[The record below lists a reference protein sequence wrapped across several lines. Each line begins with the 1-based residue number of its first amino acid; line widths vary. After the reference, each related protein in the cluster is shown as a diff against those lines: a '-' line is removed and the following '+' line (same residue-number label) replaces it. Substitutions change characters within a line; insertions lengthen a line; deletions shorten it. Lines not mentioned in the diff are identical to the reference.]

1 MRLLDDKDYTIL
13 ELLQEDGRR
22 TDAELARKVDL
33 STSGLKKRRL
43 RLERRL
49 ATLRTVSQAARDGVW
64 LAGGLTAALLT
75 MANAPA
81 SAVPPPGATPRP
93 PELQAR
99 LEAVL
104 AAMPTDYE
112 PRTEHLDA
120 GGGPL
125 YLNRLILETS
135 PYLRQ
140 HAHNPVDW
148 YPWGEEAFERAQAE
162 DKPVFLSIGYSTC
175 HWCHVMERESFE
187 NVEVA
192 RLMNEKFICI
202 KVDREQRPDIDDIYM
217 TAVQVTQQRGG
228 WPMSSFLLPDR
239 RPFFGATYFPPQQ
252 FVNLMEQVDAAWRER
267 RDALETAAAQITD
280 LVQQI
285 TSARGVAK
293 NLGRTVIGQA
303 TEGLIA
309 STDRAYGGF
318 GGAPKFPNETNLL
331 LLLEEALRTGD
342 RRPLDAALITLRAMA
357 RGGIYDQVG
366 GGFHRYSVDG
376 RWLVPHFEKM
386 LYNQAHLLR
395 AYALA
400 YRLTGDPLLA
410 RVARETAD
418 YVLRDMTS
426 PDGAFYS
433 ATDADSE
440 AADGESVE
448 GEFFVWNEAQL
459 RDALEPADADLTIRL
474 FGVTDEGNFE
484 HRNIL
489 FLDRPLDES
498 AGDLGLSLPDLLSH
512 LDRIRERLYQVR
524 EERLHPLRDDKIL
537 TSWNGMMIRAL
548 AEAADALGEPVY
560 AEAAARSAEL
570 LWRHGRREDG
580 GLWRVWLD
588 GEASTSGLV
597 QDYAHLA
604 HAMVAL
610 YDVTGDRIWLER
622 AGVVASAMVER
633 FWDPTPATT
642 EAGTAT
648 ASSLG
653 SGFFVA
659 ERTAANLLIAQPKS
673 PTDGAVPSGNS
684 VAVRALAELGR
695 KGEPGATDRA
705 LATVAA
711 FAANVERAPAAYTYM
726 LTGLAV
732 ALDGEAGPRGTA
744 GSGAVAAAA
753 SLRPAADAGEYEVDL
768 DLVIADGWHL
778 NGPEPLQED
787 LIGTEVLG
795 AGSAF
800 ELADLRYPEPR
811 RTQVSTQ
818 SGDVLIYEDTQRIA
832 FRIRAAPESEGG
844 SPPVS
849 VPISIRLQACDDR
862 VCLLPETV
870 VLEVPLVAV
879 AASG

>member
-1 MRLLDDKDYTIL
+1 MPN
-13 ELLQEDGRR
+13 
-22 TDAELARKVDL
+22 
-33 STSGLKKRRL
+33 
-43 RLERRL
+43 
-49 ATLRTVSQAARDGVW
+49 AAW
-64 LAGGLTAALLT
+64 IAGGLTLALLIVP
-75 MANAPA
+75 NAPA
-81 SAVPPPGATPRP
+81 SALQPPGAGARA
-93 PELQAR
+93 PELQAS
-99 LEAVL
+99 LEAAL
-104 AAMPTDYE
+104 AAMPPDYQ

-120 GGGPL
+120 EGGPL
-125 YLNRLILETS
+125 FLNRLILETS

-148 YPWGEEAFERAQAE
+148 FPWGEDAFERAEAE

-175 HWCHVMERESFE
+175 HWCHVMERESFD

-252 FVNLMEQVDAAWRER
+252 FVNLMQQVDAAWRER
-267 RDALETAAAQITD
+267 RDALETSAAQITD
-280 LVQQI
+280 LVQRI
-285 TSARGVAK
+285 TSARGTAK
-293 NLGRTVIGQA
+293 NLGRTVITQA

-400 YRLTGDPLLA
+400 YRLTGDPLLG
-410 RVARETAD
+410 RVAHETAD

-448 GEFFVWNEAQL
+448 GEFFVWTKDQL

-498 AGDLGLSLPDLLSH
+498 GADLGLSLDDLLGR

-524 EERLHPLRDDKIL
+524 EKRPHTLRDDKIL

-548 AEAADALGEPVY
+548 AEAADALGEPAY
-560 AEAAARSAEL
+560 AEASARAAEF
-570 LWRHGRREDG
+570 LWKHCRREDG

-588 GEASTSGLV
+588 GKASTPGLV

-604 HAMVAL
+604 HAMVSL
-610 YDVTGDRIWLER
+610 YDVTGDGEWLDR
-622 AGVVASAMVER
+622 ATSVAGQMMDR
-633 FWDPTPATT
+633 FWDPGSADS
-642 EAGTAT
+642 AT
-648 ASSLG
+648 AEGLG
-653 SGFFVA
+653 SGFFIA
-659 ERTAANLLIAQPKS
+659 ERKAANLLIAQPKS

-684 VAVRALAELGR
+684 VAARALAELGR
-695 KGEPGATDRA
+695 RNGDEQAIDRSF
-705 LATVAA
+705 ATVAA
-711 FAANVERAPAAYTYM
+711 FAESVERAPAAYTYM

-732 ALDGEAGPRGTA
+732 ALDGDAGPRGTA
-744 GSGAVAAAA
+744 GNGAVTAAAR
-753 SLRPAADAGEYEVDL
+753 LRPGPASGEYEVDL
-768 DLVIADGWHL
+768 DLVIKDGWHL
-778 NGPEPLQED
+778 NGPEPLQKD
-787 LIGTEVLG
+787 LIGTQVLG
-795 AGSAF
+795 AGNGF
-800 ELADLRYPEPR
+800 EVTDLRYPEPR
-811 RTQVSTQ
+811 RTQVSIQ
-818 SGDVLIYEDTQRIA
+818 SGDVLIYEGRKRVSFVLRPRSDSA
-832 FRIRAAPESEGG
+832 LEES
-844 SPPVS
+844 PVS
-849 VPISIRLQACDDR
+849 VPISVRLQACDDQ

-870 VLEVPLVAV
+870 VLELPLAD
-879 AASG
+879 S

>member
-1 MRLLDDKDYTIL
+1 
-13 ELLQEDGRR
+13 
-22 TDAELARKVDL
+22 
-33 STSGLKKRRL
+33 
-43 RLERRL
+43 
-49 ATLRTVSQAARDGVW
+49 
-64 LAGGLTAALLT
+64 

-81 SAVPPPGATPRP
+81 FAAPPPGATPRS

-99 LEAVL
+99 LDTAL
-104 AAMPTDYE
+104 AAMPAAYE
-112 PRTEHLDA
+112 PRTEHLDSS
-120 GGGPL
+120 GRPL
-125 YLNRLILETS
+125 FLNRLILETS

-148 YPWGEEAFERAQAE
+148 FPWGVDAFERARAA

-175 HWCHVMERESFE
+175 HWCHVMERESFD

-252 FVNLMEQVDAAWRER
+252 FVNLMQQVDAAWRER
-267 RDALETAAAQITD
+267 RADLETSAAQITD
-280 LVQQI
+280 LVQRI
-285 TSARGVAK
+285 TSARGTAK

-303 TEGLIA
+303 TEGLVA
-309 STDRAYGGF
+309 STDRVYGGF
-318 GGAPKFPNETNLL
+318 GDAPKFPNETNLL

-448 GEFFVWNEAQL
+448 GEFFVWTKAQL

-498 AGDLGLSLPDLLSH
+498 AGDQGLSLPDLLGR
-512 LDRIRERLYQVR
+512 LDHIRERLYQVR

-548 AEAADALGEPVY
+548 AEAAAALGEPAY
-560 AEAAARSAEL
+560 AEAAARSAEF
-570 LWRHGRREDG
+570 LWRQGRREDG
-580 GLWRVWLD
+580 GLWRVWLM

-604 HAMVAL
+604 HAFVAL
-610 YDVTGDRIWLER
+610 YDVTGDTDWLER
-622 AGVVASAMVER
+622 SAAVATQMIER
-633 FWDPTPATT
+633 FWDSTPAPT
-642 EAGTAT
+642 EAEAETAPG
-648 ASSLG
+648 LG

-659 ERTAANLLIAQPKS
+659 ERTASNLLIAQPKS

-684 VAVRALAELGR
+684 VAVRALAELGQR
-695 KGEPGATDRA
+695 NGDQGSIDRA

-711 FAANVERAPAAYTYM
+711 FAENVERAPAAYTYM

-732 ALDGEAGPRGTA
+732 ALDGDAGPRGFA
-744 GSGAVAAAA
+744 GHGAVAAAA
-753 SLRPAADAGEYEVDL
+753 SLRPDSAKAEYEVDL
-768 DLVIADGWHL
+768 DLVIADGWHV
-778 NGPEPLQED
+778 NASKPLQED
-787 LIGTEVLG
+787 LIGTEVTG

-800 ELADLRYPEPR
+800 EVTDLRYPEPR
-811 RTQVSTQ
+811 RTQVSAQ
-818 SGDVLIYEDTQRIA
+818 SGDVLIYEGRQRIA
-832 FRIRAAPESEGG
+832 FRVRPASGAAAGQL
-844 SPPVS
+844 PVA
-849 VPISIRLQACDDR
+849 VPISVRLQACDDQ

-870 VLEVPLVAV
+870 VLELPLGPVAS
-879 AASG
+879 SG

>member
-1 MRLLDDKDYTIL
+1 MPH
-13 ELLQEDGRR
+13 
-22 TDAELARKVDL
+22 
-33 STSGLKKRRL
+33 
-43 RLERRL
+43 
-49 ATLRTVSQAARDGVW
+49 AAW
-64 LAGGLTAALLT
+64 IAGGLTVVWLSVS
-75 MANAPA
+75 NAPA
-81 SAVPPPGATPRP
+81 LAVPPPGAGARP

-99 LEAVL
+99 LEAAL
-104 AAMPTDYE
+104 AAMPADYE

-120 GGGPL
+120 DGRPL
-125 YLNRLILETS
+125 FLNRLVLETS

-148 YPWGEEAFERAQAE
+148 FPWGEEAFERARAE

-175 HWCHVMERESFE
+175 HWCHVMERESFD
-187 NVEVA
+187 NVEMA
-192 RLMNEKFICI
+192 TLMNELFICI

-252 FVNLMEQVDAAWRER
+252 FVNLMRQVDAAWRER
-267 RDALETAAAQITD
+267 RADLETSAAQITD
-280 LVQQI
+280 LVRQI
-285 TSARGVAK
+285 TAARGAAK
-293 NLGRTVIGQA
+293 NLGRAVIDEAVQ
-303 TEGLIA
+303 GLVA
-309 STDRAYGGF
+309 STDRVHGGF

-342 RRPLDAALITLRAMA
+342 RTPLDAALLTLRAMA
-357 RGGIYDQVG
+357 RGGIHDQVG

-376 RWLVPHFEKM
+376 HWLVPHFEKM

-426 PDGAFYS
+426 PEGAFYS

-440 AADGESVE
+440 AEDGESVE
-448 GEFFVWNEAQL
+448 GEFFVWTKDQL
-459 RDALEPADADLTIRL
+459 REALEPADAELAIRL
-474 FGVTDEGNFE
+474 FGGTDAGNFE

-498 AGDLGLSLPDLLSH
+498 AADFGLPLDEL
-512 LDRIRERLYQVR
+512 LDRLDGIRERLYQVR
-524 EERLHPLRDDKIL
+524 ERRLHPLRDDKVL

-548 AEAADALGEPVY
+548 AEAADALAEPAY
-560 AEAAARSAEL
+560 AEAAARASEF
-570 LWRHGRREDG
+570 LWRNNRRDDG

-588 GEASTSGLV
+588 GEASTPGLV

-604 HAMVAL
+604 HAFVAL
-610 YDVTGDRIWLER
+610 SDVTSDGKWLER
-622 AGVVASAMVER
+622 STTVAAEMVER
-633 FWDPTPATT
+633 FWDPTPAPA
-642 EAGTAT
+642 EEGVPAPP
-648 ASSLG
+648 SPG
-653 SGFFVA
+653 SGFFIA
-659 ERTAANLLIAQPKS
+659 EREKANLLIAQPKS

-695 KGEPGATDRA
+695 RTGDRNATDRA

-711 FAANVERAPAAYTYM
+711 FATNVERIPAAYTYM

-732 ALDGEAGPRGTA
+732 ALDGDPGPRATA
-744 GSGAVAAAA
+744 GNGAVVAAAT
-753 SLRPAADAGEYEVDL
+753 LRPADDVGEYDVDVDL
-768 DLVIADGWHL
+768 MIQEGWHL

-787 LIGTEVLG
+787 LIGTTVEG
-795 AGSAF
+795 AGGRF
-800 ELADLRYPEPR
+800 DITNLRYPEPR

-818 SGDVLIYEDTQRIA
+818 SGDVLIYEGQRRIS
-832 FRIRAAPESEGG
+832 FRLRPASTTDPR
-844 SPPVS
+844 PVS
-849 VPISIRLQACDDR
+849 IPISLRLQACDDQL
-862 VCLLPETV
+862 CLLPETV
-870 VLEVPLVAV
+870 VLEVPL
-879 AASG
+879 AS

>member
-1 MRLLDDKDYTIL
+1 M
-13 ELLQEDGRR
+13 
-22 TDAELARKVDL
+22 V
-33 STSGLKKRRL
+33 
-43 RLERRL
+43 
-49 ATLRTVSQAARDGVW
+49 
-64 LAGGLTAALLT
+64 
-75 MANAPA
+75 NAPA

-99 LEAVL
+99 LEAAL
-104 AAMPTDYE
+104 AAMPADYE
-112 PRTEHLDA
+112 PRTELLDPA
-120 GGGPL
+120 GEPL
-125 YLNRLILETS
+125 FLNRLILETS

-148 YPWGEEAFERAQAE
+148 FPWGEEAFERAQAE

-175 HWCHVMERESFE
+175 HWCHVMERESFD

-252 FVNLMEQVDAAWRER
+252 FVNLMQQVDAAWRER
-267 RDALETAAAQITD
+267 RDDLERSAAHITD
-280 LVQQI
+280 LVQRI
-285 TSARGVAK
+285 TSARGTAK

-303 TEGLIA
+303 TEGLVA
-309 STDRAYGGF
+309 STDRVYGGF

-433 ATDADSE
+433 AADADSE

-448 GEFFVWNEAQL
+448 GEFFVWTKAQL
-459 RDALEPADADLTIRL
+459 RDALEPADADLAIRL

-498 AGDLGLSLPDLLSH
+498 AGDLGLSLEDLLGR
-512 LDRIRERLYQVR
+512 LDHVRERLYQVR

-548 AEAADALGEPVY
+548 AEAADALDEPAY
-560 AEAAARSAEL
+560 AGAAARSAEF

-597 QDYAHLA
+597 QDYAHMA

-610 YDVTGDRIWLER
+610 YDVTGDRGWLER
-622 AGVVASAMVER
+622 AETVATEMVER
-633 FWDPTPATT
+633 FWDPVPALAGA
-642 EAGTAT
+642 EAAT
-648 ASSLG
+648 APGLG

-695 KGEPGATDRA
+695 RNGDQGATDRA

-732 ALDGEAGPRGTA
+732 ALDGDAGPRGAA
-744 GSGAVAAAA
+744 GNGAVTAAVA
-753 SLRPAADAGEYEVDL
+753 LRPSATAGEYDIDL
-768 DLVIADGWHL
+768 ELVIADGWHL

-787 LIGTEVLG
+787 LIGARVEG

-800 ELADLRYPEPR
+800 EVADLRYPEPR
-811 RTQVSTQ
+811 RTKVSTQ
-818 SGDVLIYEDTQRIA
+818 SGDVLIYEGRQRIA
-832 FRIRAAPESEGG
+832 FRLRPADDKATEPL
-844 SPPVS
+844 PVS
-849 VPISIRLQACDDR
+849 VPVSVRLQACDDQ

-870 VLEVPLVAV
+870 VLELPLGPVAS
-879 AASG
+879 SG

>member
-1 MRLLDDKDYTIL
+1 MPH
-13 ELLQEDGRR
+13 
-22 TDAELARKVDL
+22 
-33 STSGLKKRRL
+33 
-43 RLERRL
+43 
-49 ATLRTVSQAARDGVW
+49 AAW
-64 LAGGLTAALLT
+64 IAGGFIVALLT
-75 MANAPA
+75 VSNAPA
-81 SAVPPPGATPRP
+81 LAVPPPGAGERP
-93 PELQAR
+93 PEVQAR
-99 LEAVL
+99 LEASL
-104 AAMPTDYE
+104 AAMPADYE

-120 GGGPL
+120 DGRPQ

-148 YPWGEEAFERAQAE
+148 FPWGEEAFERAKAE

-175 HWCHVMERESFE
+175 HWCHVMERESFD

-192 RLMNEKFICI
+192 RLMNELFICI

-252 FVNLMEQVDAAWRER
+252 FVNLMRQVDAAWRER
-267 RDALETAAAQITD
+267 RADLETSAAQITD
-280 LVQQI
+280 LVRQI
-285 TSARGVAK
+285 TAARGAAK
-293 NLGRTVIGQA
+293 NLGGAVVGEAVQ
-303 TEGLIA
+303 GLVA
-309 STDRAYGGF
+309 GTDRVHGGF

-342 RRPLDAALITLRAMA
+342 REPLDAALLTLRAMA
-357 RGGIYDQVG
+357 RGGIHDQVG

-376 RWLVPHFEKM
+376 HWLVPHFEKM

-426 PDGAFYS
+426 PEGAFYS

-440 AADGESVE
+440 AEDGESVE
-448 GEFFVWNEAQL
+448 GEFFVWTKDQL
-459 RDALEPADADLTIRL
+459 REALEPADAELAIRL
-474 FGVTDEGNFE
+474 FGVTDAGNFE

-498 AGDLGLSLPDLLSH
+498 AADFGLPLNGL
-512 LDRIRERLYQVR
+512 LDRLDGVRERLYQVR
-524 EERLHPLRDDKIL
+524 ERRLHPLRDDKVL

-548 AEAADALGEPVY
+548 AEAADALGEPSY
-560 AEAAARSAEL
+560 AEAAARAAEF
-570 LWRHGRREDG
+570 LWRNSRREDG
-580 GLWRVWLD
+580 SLWRVWLD
-588 GEASTSGLV
+588 SQASTPGLV
-597 QDYAHLA
+597 QDYAHLV
-604 HAMVAL
+604 HAFVAL
-610 YDVTGDRIWLER
+610 HDVTSDGMWLEWS
-622 AGVVASAMVER
+622 ATVAAEMVDR
-633 FWDPTPATT
+633 FWDPAPAPA
-642 EAGTAT
+642 EEGAPAPP
-648 ASSLG
+648 SLG
-653 SGFFVA
+653 SGFFIA
-659 ERTAANLLIAQPKS
+659 EREKANLLIAQPKS

-695 KGEPGATDRA
+695 RTGDRNATDRA

-711 FAANVERAPAAYTYM
+711 FATNIERMPAAYTYM

-732 ALDGEAGPRGTA
+732 ALHGDAGPRATA
-744 GSGAVAAAA
+744 GNGAVVAVAT
-753 SLRPAADAGEYEVDL
+753 LRPAGPGEHEVDV
-768 DLVIADGWHL
+768 DLVIADGWHV

-787 LIGTEVLG
+787 LIGTSVVG
-795 AGSAF
+795 AGSQF
-800 ELADLRYPEPR
+800 DITDLRYPEPR

-818 SGDVLIYEDTQRIA
+818 SGDVLIYGGRKRIT
-832 FRIRAAPESEGG
+832 FRLRPSATTDPH
-844 SPPVS
+844 PVS
-849 VPISIRLQACDDR
+849 IPISLKLQACDDQL
-862 VCLLPETV
+862 CLLPETV
-870 VLEVPLVAV
+870 ILEVPF
-879 AASG
+879 AAPGGTGGQKEPA

>member
-1 MRLLDDKDYTIL
+1 MRGAIL
-13 ELLQEDGRR
+13 S
-22 TDAELARKVDL
+22 V
-33 STSGLKKRRL
+33 
-43 RLERRL
+43 
-49 ATLRTVSQAARDGVW
+49 VPNAAW
-64 LAGGLTAALLT
+64 IAGGLTVALLT
-75 MANAPA
+75 VPNAPA
-81 SAVPPPGATPRP
+81 SAVPPPGAAPRP

-99 LEAVL
+99 LEATL
-104 AAMPTDYE
+104 AAMPADYE

-120 GGGPL
+120 DGGPL
-125 YLNRLILETS
+125 FLNRLILETS

-148 YPWGEEAFERAQAE
+148 YPWGEEAFERARAD

-175 HWCHVMERESFE
+175 HWCHVMERESFD
-187 NVEVA
+187 NIEVA

-202 KVDREQRPDIDDIYM
+202 KVDREQRPDVDDIYM

-252 FVNLMEQVDAAWRER
+252 FVNLMQQVDAAWRER
-267 RDALETAAAQITD
+267 RDVLETTAAQITD
-280 LVQQI
+280 LVRQI
-285 TSARGVAK
+285 TAARGAAK
-293 NLGRTVIGQA
+293 NLGRTVIGEA
-303 TEGLIA
+303 VEGLIA
-309 STDRAYGGF
+309 STDRVSGGF

-342 RRPLDAALITLRAMA
+342 RRPLDAALVTLRAMA

-448 GEFFVWNEAQL
+448 GEFFIWTKAQL
-459 RDALEPADADLTIRL
+459 RDALEPADAELTIRL

-489 FLDRPLDES
+489 FLDRPFDES
-498 AGDLGLSLPDLLSH
+498 AGDLGLSLQDLLGR
-512 LDRIRERLYQVR
+512 LDRIRERLYHIR

-560 AEAAARSAEL
+560 AEAAARSAEF

-580 GLWRVWLD
+580 GLWRVWLM
-588 GEASTSGLV
+588 GVASTSGLV

-610 YDVTGDRIWLER
+610 YDVTGDAQWLER
-622 AGVVASAMVER
+622 SQAVATEMIER
-633 FWDPTPATT
+633 FWDPGPTDPAT
-642 EAGTAT
+642 
-648 ASSLG
+648 SPSLG
-653 SGFFVA
+653 DGFFIA
-659 ERTAANLLIAQPKS
+659 ERDAANLLIAQPKS

-684 VAVRALAELGR
+684 VAARALAELGR
-695 KGEPGATDRA
+695 RNGDQQAIDRA

-711 FAANVERAPAAYTYM
+711 FAESVERAPAAFTYM

-732 ALDGEAGPRGTA
+732 ALDGDAGPRATAGNGAVTAAAVLRPGTA
-744 GSGAVAAAA
+744 S
-753 SLRPAADAGEYEVDL
+753 GEYEVDL
-768 DLVIADGWHL
+768 DLAIADGWHL

-787 LIGTEVLG
+787 LIGTTVVG
-795 AGSAF
+795 AGNAF
-800 ELADLRYPEPR
+800 EVTDLRYPAPR

-818 SGDVLIYEDTQRIA
+818 SGDVLIYEDTQRIK
-832 FRIRAAPESEGG
+832 FRIRSDTAPK
-844 SPPVS
+844 PLPVS
-849 VPISIRLQACDDR
+849 VPISVRLQACDDQ
-862 VCLLPETV
+862 VCLLPEIV
-870 VLEVPLVAV
+870 VLELPAV
-879 AASG
+879 ALNDANWL

>member
-1 MRLLDDKDYTIL
+1 MAILD
-13 ELLQEDGRR
+13 
-22 TDAELARKVDL
+22 VVP
-33 STSGLKKRRL
+33 S
-43 RLERRL
+43 
-49 ATLRTVSQAARDGVW
+49 AAW
-64 LAGGLTAALLT
+64 IAGGLAVVWLSVS
-75 MANAPA
+75 NAPA
-81 SAVPPPGATPRP
+81 LAVPPPGAGARP

-99 LEAVL
+99 LEAAL
-104 AAMPTDYE
+104 AAMPADYE
-112 PRTEHLDA
+112 PRTEHLDPD
-120 GGGPL
+120 GRPL
-125 YLNRLILETS
+125 FLNRLVLETS

-148 YPWGEEAFERAQAE
+148 FPWGEEAFERARAE

-175 HWCHVMERESFE
+175 HWCHVMERESFD

-192 RLMNEKFICI
+192 RLMNELFICI

-252 FVNLMEQVDAAWRER
+252 FVNLMRQVDAAWRER
-267 RDALETAAAQITD
+267 RGDLEASAAQITD

-285 TSARGVAK
+285 TAARGAAK
-293 NLGRTVIGQA
+293 NLGRAVIGEAVQ
-303 TEGLIA
+303 GLVA
-309 STDRAYGGF
+309 STDRVHGGF

-342 RRPLDAALITLRAMA
+342 RSPLDAALLTLRAMA
-357 RGGIYDQVG
+357 RGGIHDQVG

-376 RWLVPHFEKM
+376 HWLVPHFEKM

-395 AYALA
+395 AYVLA

-410 RVARETAD
+410 RVAHETAD

-426 PDGAFYS
+426 PEGAFYS

-440 AADGESVE
+440 AENGDSLE
-448 GEFFVWNEAQL
+448 GEFFVWTKDQL
-459 RDALEPADADLTIRL
+459 REALEPADAELTIRL
-474 FGVTDEGNFE
+474 FGVTDAGNFE

-498 AGDLGLSLPDLLSH
+498 AADFGLPLNGL
-512 LDRIRERLYQVR
+512 LDRLDGVRERLYHVR
-524 EERLHPLRDDKIL
+524 ERRLHPLRDDKVL

-548 AEAADALGEPVY
+548 AEAADALAEPAY
-560 AEAAARSAEL
+560 AEAAARAAEF
-570 LWRHGRREDG
+570 LWRNSRREDG

-604 HAMVAL
+604 HAFVAL
-610 YDVTGDRIWLER
+610 HDVTSDDKWLER
-622 AGVVASAMVER
+622 SATVAAEMVER
-633 FWDPTPATT
+633 FWDPSPAPMDENALTPP
-642 EAGTAT
+642 
-648 ASSLG
+648 SLG
-653 SGFFVA
+653 SGFYIA
-659 ERTAANLLIAQPKS
+659 EREKANLLIAQPKS

-695 KGEPGATDRA
+695 RTGDRNATDRA

-711 FAANVERAPAAYTYM
+711 FATNIERMPAAYTYM

-732 ALDGEAGPRGTA
+732 ALEGDAGPRATA
-744 GSGAVAAAA
+744 GNGAVVAAAT
-753 SLRPAADAGEYEVDL
+753 LRPADRAGGYEVDV
-768 DLVIADGWHL
+768 DLVIEEGWHL

-787 LIGTEVLG
+787 LIGTTVEG
-795 AGSAF
+795 AGSHF
-800 ELADLRYPEPR
+800 DITNLRYPEPR

-818 SGDVLIYEDTQRIA
+818 SGDVLIYEGRQRIS
-832 FRIRAAPESEGG
+832 FRLRPALTTDPH
-844 SPPVS
+844 PVS
-849 VPISIRLQACDDR
+849 IPISLRVQACDDQL
-862 VCLLPETV
+862 CLLPETV
-870 VLEVPLVAV
+870 VLEVPLA
-879 AASG
+879 GLRGTDHR

>member
-1 MRLLDDKDYTIL
+1 MATPSASI
-13 ELLQEDGRR
+13 
-22 TDAELARKVDL
+22 VL
-33 STSGLKKRRL
+33 S
-43 RLERRL
+43 
-49 ATLRTVSQAARDGVW
+49 
-64 LAGGLTAALLT
+64 
-75 MANAPA
+75 
-81 SAVPPPGATPRP
+81 PGAAPRP

-99 LEAVL
+99 LEAAL
-104 AAMPTDYE
+104 ASMPADYE

-120 GGGPL
+120 NGQPL
-125 YLNRLILETS
+125 FLNRLILETS

-148 YPWGEEAFERAQAE
+148 YPWGEEAFERAKAE

-175 HWCHVMERESFE
+175 HWCHVMERESFD
-187 NVEVA
+187 NVEIA

-252 FVNLMEQVDAAWRER
+252 FVNLMRQVDTAWRER
-267 RDALETAAAQITD
+267 RPALEESAARITD
-280 LVQQI
+280 LVRQI
-285 TSARGVAK
+285 TAARGAAK
-293 NLGRTVIGQA
+293 DLGRPVIEEA
-303 TEGLIA
+303 AHSLA
-309 STDRAYGGF
+309 SSTDRVYGGF

-342 RRPLDAALITLRAMA
+342 RQPLDAALLTLRAMA
-357 RGGIYDQVG
+357 RGGIHDQVG

-376 RWLVPHFEKM
+376 QWLVPHFEKM

-440 AADGESVE
+440 ASDGASVE
-448 GEFFVWNEAQL
+448 GEFFVWTKDQL
-459 RDALEPADADLTIRL
+459 RAALADNPAPEGDDAELAIRV
-474 FGVTDEGNFE
+474 FGVTDQGNFE

-498 AGDLGLSLPDLLSH
+498 ASDLGLPLEELLGR
-512 LDRIRERLYQVR
+512 LDRIRERLYHVR

-537 TSWNGMMIRAL
+537 TSWNGMMIRGL
-548 AEAADALGEPVY
+548 AEAADALGEPAY
-560 AEAAARSAEL
+560 AEAAARAANF
-570 LWRHGRREDG
+570 LWRHARREDG

-588 GEASTSGLV
+588 GEASTPGLV

-604 HAMVAL
+604 HAFVAL
-610 YDVTGDRIWLER
+610 HDVTGDQRWLER
-622 AGVVASAMVER
+622 SQAVATEMIER
-633 FWDPTPATT
+633 FWDPGPA
-642 EAGTAT
+642 EPD
-648 ASSLG
+648 SPPSLG
-653 SGFFVA
+653 HGFFIA
-659 ERTAANLLIAQPKS
+659 EREKANLLIAQPKS

-684 VAVRALAELGR
+684 VAARALAELGR
-695 KGEPGATDRA
+695 RTGDPQSLDRA

-711 FAANVERAPAAYTYM
+711 FAESIERAPAAFTYM
-726 LTGLAV
+726 LAALAV
-732 ALDGEAGPRGTA
+732 ALDGDAGPRATG
-744 GSGAVAAAA
+744 GNGAVLAAAR
-753 SLRPAADAGEYEVDL
+753 LRPGPAPGEYEVDL
-768 DLVIADGWHL
+768 DLVIKDGWHL

-787 LIGTEVLG
+787 LIGTRVVD
-795 AGSAF
+795 AGGWQVTR
-800 ELADLRYPEPR
+800 LQYPSPR
-811 RTQVSTQ
+811 RTQVSAR
-818 SGDVLIYEDTQRIA
+818 SGDVLIYEGAQRIK
-832 FRIRAAPESEGG
+832 FKLEPGAASTLEE
-844 SPPVS
+844 PPVS

-862 VCLLPETV
+862 VCLLPETL
-870 VLEVPLVAV
+870 VLELPLAG
-879 AASG
+879 S

>member
-1 MRLLDDKDYTIL
+1 MPH
-13 ELLQEDGRR
+13 
-22 TDAELARKVDL
+22 
-33 STSGLKKRRL
+33 
-43 RLERRL
+43 
-49 ATLRTVSQAARDGVW
+49 AAW
-64 LAGGLTAALLT
+64 IAGGFIVALLT
-75 MANAPA
+75 VSNAPA
-81 SAVPPPGATPRP
+81 LAVPPPGAGERP
-93 PELQAR
+93 PEVQAR
-99 LEAVL
+99 LEASL
-104 AAMPTDYE
+104 AAMPADYE

-120 GGGPL
+120 DGRPQ

-148 YPWGEEAFERAQAE
+148 FPWGEEAFERAKAE

-175 HWCHVMERESFE
+175 HWCHVMERESFD

-192 RLMNEKFICI
+192 RLMNELFICI

-252 FVNLMEQVDAAWRER
+252 FVNLMRQVDAAWRER
-267 RDALETAAAQITD
+267 RADLETSAAQITD
-280 LVQQI
+280 LVRQI
-285 TSARGVAK
+285 TAARGAAK
-293 NLGRTVIGQA
+293 NLGGAVVGEAVQ
-303 TEGLIA
+303 GLVA
-309 STDRAYGGF
+309 GTDRVHGGF

-342 RRPLDAALITLRAMA
+342 REPLDAALLTLRAMA
-357 RGGIYDQVG
+357 RGGIHDQVG

-376 RWLVPHFEKM
+376 HWLVPHFEKM

-400 YRLTGDPLLA
+400 YRLTADPLLA

-440 AADGESVE
+440 AEDGESLE
-448 GEFFVWNEAQL
+448 GEFFVWTKDQL
-459 RDALEPADADLTIRL
+459 REPLEPADAELAIRL
-474 FGVTDEGNFE
+474 FGVTDTGNFE

-489 FLDRPLDES
+489 SLDRPLDES
-498 AGDLGLSLPDLLSH
+498 AADFGLALGELLGR
-512 LDRIRERLYQVR
+512 LDGIRERLYRVR
-524 EERLHPLRDDKIL
+524 ERRLHPLRDDKVL

-548 AEAADALGEPVY
+548 VEAADALAEPAY
-560 AEAAARSAEL
+560 AEAAARAADF
-570 LWRHGRREDG
+570 LWRHNRRDDG

-588 GEASTSGLV
+588 GEASTPGLV

-604 HAMVAL
+604 HAFVAL
-610 YDVTGDRIWLER
+610 HDVTSDGKWLER
-622 AGVVASAMVER
+622 SATVAAEMVER
-633 FWDPTPATT
+633 FWDPTPAPAEEGGPTPP
-642 EAGTAT
+642 
-648 ASSLG
+648 SLG
-653 SGFFVA
+653 SGFFIA
-659 ERTAANLLIAQPKS
+659 EREKANLLIAQPKS

-695 KGEPGATDRA
+695 RTGDRNATDRA
-705 LATVAA
+705 LATVAT
-711 FAANVERAPAAYTYM
+711 FATNVERMPAAYTYM

-732 ALDGEAGPRGTA
+732 ALDGDAGPRATA
-744 GSGAVAAAA
+744 GNGAVVAAAT
-753 SLRPAADAGEYEVDL
+753 LRTTDHAREYHVDL
-768 DLVIADGWHL
+768 HLVIADGWHL

-787 LIGTEVLG
+787 LIGTRILD
-795 AGSAF
+795 AGNRF
-800 ELADLRYPEPR
+800 DITNLRYPEPR

-818 SGDVLIYEDTQRIA
+818 SGDVLIYEGRQRIS
-832 FRIRAAPESEGG
+832 FRLEPG
-844 SPPVS
+844 SDSTLEELPVS
-849 VPISIRLQACDDR
+849 VPISIRLQACDDQL
-862 VCLLPETV
+862 CLLPETV
-870 VLEVPLVAV
+870 VLEVPLAV
-879 AASG
+879 AGS

>member
-1 MRLLDDKDYTIL
+1 MPT
-13 ELLQEDGRR
+13 
-22 TDAELARKVDL
+22 
-33 STSGLKKRRL
+33 
-43 RLERRL
+43 
-49 ATLRTVSQAARDGVW
+49 AAW
-64 LAGGLTAALLT
+64 IAGGLTVAWLSVS
-75 MANAPA
+75 NAPA
-81 SAVPPPGATPRP
+81 LAVPPPGAGARP

-99 LEAVL
+99 LESAL
-104 AAMPTDYE
+104 AAMPADYE
-112 PRTEHLDA
+112 PRTEHLDRQ
-120 GGGPL
+120 GRPL
-125 YLNRLILETS
+125 FLNRLVLETS

-148 YPWGEEAFERAQAE
+148 FPWGEEAFERARAE

-175 HWCHVMERESFE
+175 HWCHVMERESFD

-192 RLMNEKFICI
+192 RLMNELFICI

-252 FVNLMEQVDAAWRER
+252 FVNLMRQVDAAWRER
-267 RDALETAAAQITD
+267 RADLETSAAQITD

-285 TSARGVAK
+285 TAARGAAK
-293 NLGRTVIGQA
+293 NLGRTVIGEAVQ
-303 TEGLIA
+303 GLVA
-309 STDRAYGGF
+309 STDRVHGGF

-342 RRPLDAALITLRAMA
+342 RGPLDAALLTLRAMA
-357 RGGIYDQVG
+357 RGGIHDQVG

-376 RWLVPHFEKM
+376 HWLVPHFEKM

-395 AYALA
+395 AYVLA
-400 YRLTGDPLLA
+400 YRLTSDPLLA

-440 AADGESVE
+440 AEDGESVE
-448 GEFFVWNEAQL
+448 GEFFVWTKDQL
-459 RDALEPADADLTIRL
+459 REALPPAEAELTIRL
-474 FGVTDEGNFE
+474 FGVTDTGNFE

-498 AGDLGLSLPDLLSH
+498 AADFGLPLNGL
-512 LDRIRERLYQVR
+512 LDRLDGIRERLYQVR
-524 EERLHPLRDDKIL
+524 ERRLHPLRDDKVL

-548 AEAADALGEPVY
+548 AEAADALAEPSY
-560 AEAAARSAEL
+560 ADAATRAANF
-570 LWRHGRREDG
+570 LWQHNRLDDG

-588 GEASTSGLV
+588 GEASTPGLV
-597 QDYAHLA
+597 QDYAHVA
-604 HAMVAL
+604 HAFVGL
-610 YDVTGDRIWLER
+610 HDVTSDGKWLER
-622 AGVVASAMVER
+622 SATVAAEMVER
-633 FWDPTPATT
+633 FWDPTPAPVEEGAPTPP
-642 EAGTAT
+642 
-648 ASSLG
+648 SLG
-653 SGFFVA
+653 SGFFIA
-659 ERTAANLLIAQPKS
+659 EREKANLLIAQPKS

-695 KGEPGATDRA
+695 RTGDRNATDRA

-711 FAANVERAPAAYTYM
+711 FATNIERMPAAYTYM

-732 ALDGEAGPRGTA
+732 ALEGDAGPRAAA
-744 GSGAVAAAA
+744 GKGAVVVAAA
-753 SLRPAADAGEYEVDL
+753 LRPADDAGEYEVDL
-768 DLVIADGWHL
+768 DLVVADGWHL

-787 LIGTEVLG
+787 LIGTTIQD
-795 AGSAF
+795 AGSGF
-800 ELADLRYPEPR
+800 DITGTHYPEPR

-818 SGDVLIYEDTQRIA
+818 SGDVLIYEGRQRIS
-832 FRIRAAPESEGG
+832 FRLRPASTAEPG
-844 SPPVS
+844 PVS
-849 VPISIRLQACDDR
+849 IPISLRLQACDDQL
-862 VCLLPETV
+862 CLLPETV
-870 VLEVPLVAV
+870 VLEVPLGGLYGTGGRKEPA
-879 AASG
+879 

>member
-1 MRLLDDKDYTIL
+1 MPN
-13 ELLQEDGRR
+13 
-22 TDAELARKVDL
+22 
-33 STSGLKKRRL
+33 
-43 RLERRL
+43 
-49 ATLRTVSQAARDGVW
+49 ATW
-64 LAGGLTAALLT
+64 LAGGLTVTLLLVS
-75 MANAPA
+75 NAPA
-81 SAVPPPGATPRP
+81 STLQSPGAGPRA

-99 LEAVL
+99 LEAAL
-104 AAMPTDYE
+104 AAMPPDYE
-112 PRTEHLDA
+112 PRTELVDA
-120 GGGPL
+120 EGRPL

-148 YPWGEEAFERAQAE
+148 FPWGEEAFERARAE

-175 HWCHVMERESFE
+175 HWCHVMERESFD

-252 FVNLMEQVDAAWRER
+252 FVNLMQQVDAAWRER
-267 RDALETAAAQITD
+267 RSDLETAAAQITD

-285 TSARGVAK
+285 TSARGTAK
-293 NLGRTVIGQA
+293 NLGRTVISQA
-303 TEGLIA
+303 AAGLIA
-309 STDRAYGGF
+309 STDRVHGGF

-342 RRPLDAALITLRAMA
+342 REPLDAALLTLRAMA

-376 RWLVPHFEKM
+376 QWLVPHFEKM

-400 YRLTGDPLLA
+400 YRLTGDTLLA

-440 AADGESVE
+440 AAGGESVE
-448 GEFFVWNEAQL
+448 GEFFVWTKGQL
-459 RDALEPADADLTIRL
+459 RAALADNPDPEGDDAELAIRV
-474 FGVTDEGNFE
+474 FGVTDQGNFE

-498 AGDLGLSLPDLLSH
+498 AGALGLPLEDLLGR
-512 LDRIRERLYQVR
+512 LDRIRERLYHVR

-537 TSWNGMMIRAL
+537 TSWNGMMIRGL
-548 AEAADALGEPVY
+548 AEAADALGEPAY
-560 AEAAARSAEL
+560 AEAAARSAEF
-570 LWRHGRREDG
+570 LWKHCRREDG

-588 GEASTSGLV
+588 GEASTPGLV

-604 HAMVAL
+604 HAFVAL
-610 YDVTGDRIWLER
+610 HDVTGDKDWLER
-622 AGVVASAMVER
+622 SQTVATEMIER
-633 FWDPTPATT
+633 FWDPGPADP
-642 EAGTAT
+642 
-648 ASSLG
+648 ASLRSLG
-653 SGFFVA
+653 HGFFIA
-659 ERTAANLLIAQPKS
+659 EREKANLLIAQPKS

-684 VAVRALAELGR
+684 VAARALAELGLR
-695 KGEPGATDRA
+695 TGDPQSLDRA

-711 FAANVERAPAAYTYM
+711 FAESVERAPAAFTYM
-726 LTGLAV
+726 LTALAL
-732 ALDGEAGPRGTA
+732 ALEGDAGPRATG
-744 GSGAVAAAA
+744 GNGAVLATAT
-753 SLRPAADAGEYEVDL
+753 LRPGPASGEYEVDL
-768 DLVIADGWHL
+768 DLLIKDGWHL

-787 LIGTEVLG
+787 LIGTQVVE
-795 AGSAF
+795 AGNGF
-800 ELADLRYPEPR
+800 QVTDIHYPEAR
-811 RTQVSTQ
+811 RTQVSAQ
-818 SGDVLIYEDTQRIA
+818 SGDVLIYEGRRRIT
-832 FRIRAAPESEGG
+832 FRLLRAGAAPDSAPA
-844 SPPVS
+844 SIPVS
-849 VPISIRLQACDDR
+849 LRLQACDDQ

-870 VLEVPLVAV
+870 VLELPAAPLNRAD
-879 AASG
+879 SL